1 MLTLPT
7 IRQFRKRRDLRVR
20 TDLQRI
26 SSVYIRRPGAAVW
39 YGPSWHNSGSL
50 CNQQNVDT
58 MKPEIFVGI
67 DVAYAKNKQLPLCI
81 ATSQQG
87 RLVPIETASMKLPEI
102 PRGQG
107 NVGALDAVQVMN
119 FAQAVMNFL
128 EALELQI
135 AGRIVAIAID
145 APSSYSADGRRKCEQ
160 AMDARGISCFATPT
174 RKKFDAIRQKV
185 QLHLNAG
192 GPENRLPHAN
202 QLRMLVGFALFDVLG
217 KQYRCLEVFPQA
229 IARVLG
235 SADVHKFKKPGVENQ
250 LAAIADQTGW
260 ERGAL
265 RRVLSKCVPGPLHD
279 QVDAFMCAWVASLY
293 PDGLE
298 ACGVPPEDVIWIPH
312 VDRVGIPDLRLSDS
326 SVVIKEVAQPPR
338 GGCRCCERQIQVS
351 RPRICPE
358 CDHVF
363 KGTGWYGIDAHWRA
377 RHEDV
382 MSYKAF
388 WGSLC
393 KAHRA

>member
-1 MLTLPT
+1 
-7 IRQFRKRRDLRVR
+7 V
-20 TDLQRI
+20 
-26 SSVYIRRPGAAVW
+26 
-39 YGPSWHNSGSL
+39 
-50 CNQQNVDT
+50 
-58 MKPEIFVGI
+58 KPEIFIGI
-67 DVAYAKNKQLPLCI
+67 DLAYAKNKQLPLCI
-81 ATSQQG
+81 ATLQRGQ
-87 RLVPIETASMKLPEI
+87 LVPIETASMMLPEI
-102 PRGQG
+102 PRGRG
-107 NVGALDAVQVMN
+107 NVGALETEQVMH

-128 EALELQI
+128 KAVELQI

-174 RKKFDAIRQKV
+174 RKKFDEIRQKV

-202 QLRMLVGFALFDVLG
+202 QLWMLVGFALFDVLG

-235 SADVHKFKKPGVENQ
+235 SADVHKFKKSGVENQ
-250 LAAIADQTGW
+250 LTAIADQTGW
-260 ERGAL
+260 DRQAL
-265 RRVLSKCVPGPLHD
+265 QSMLSKCVPGPLHD

-298 ACGVPPEDVIWIPH
+298 ACGEPPDDVIWIPH
-312 VDRVGIPDLRLSDS
+312 VDRVGIPAVRLNYSPA
-326 SVVIKEVAQPPR
+326 VIEEVAQPPH
-338 GGCRCCERQIQVS
+338 GGCLCCERQIQLS

-358 CDHVF
+358 CTHVF
-363 KGTGWYGIDAHWRA
+363 RGVGWGGIDAHWRA

-382 MSYKAF
+382 MTYEAF

-393 KAHRA
+393 EAHRAE